1 MDIDIISP
9 GKFKENPPYSKIFDY
24 YKRRIGIKINLIELK
39 LHNFDIKKKIL
50 LEKKDITKYLKD
62 TNCIV
67 TLDKSG
73 EKISSREFAKFMNKK
88 LDNGEK
94 KISFIIG
101 GDSGLDVF
109 FKEKENVFSF
119 GNQTWPH
126 LLVRVMLVEQIYRAL
141 EIIKGTSY
149 HK

>member
-1 MDIDIISP
+1 MEIDIISP
-9 GKFKENPPYSKIFDY
+9 GKFKEDPPYSKIFDY
-24 YKRRIGIKINLIELK
+24 YKKRIKIKINLIELK

-50 LEKKDITKYLKD
+50 VEKKRIIKHLKD
-62 TNCIV
+62 TSCIV

-73 EKISSREFAKFMNKK
+73 KTISSKEFAIFINNE
-88 LDNGEK
+88 LERGTK

-101 GDSGLDVF
+101 GNCGVDDF
-109 FKEKENVFSF
+109 FRKKKNVFSF

-126 LLVRVMLVEQIYRAL
+126 LMARIMLVEQIYRSL
-141 EIIKGTSY
+141 EILKGTSY